1 MIGAEANVPA
11 STKFINVF
19 EQMMEF
25 NFLEFAGR
33 LFEESADRG
42 EDFFDGLSFEV
53 LDQRNC
59 IVGCHCPKSLMLCS
73 PNYPFVC
80 SLGIIYTD
88 YLPSNVSLRRGA

>member
-42 EDFFDGLSFEV
+42 EDFFDGFRLEV
-53 LDQRNC
+53 LDQ
-59 IVGCHCPKSLMLCS
+59 
-73 PNYPFVC
+73 
-80 SLGIIYTD
+80 
-88 YLPSNVSLRRGA
+88 

>member
-42 EDFFDGLSFEV
+42 EDFFDGLVDGVTVIKEQLLKIEGKTKYLV
-53 LDQRNC
+53 KDGKYL
-59 IVGCHCPKSLMLCS
+59 GKSKANINDLFKTE
-73 PNYPFVC
+73 NEE
-80 SLGIIYTD
+80 
-88 YLPSNVSLRRGA
+88 